1 MSISPDSFSVAT
13 LARGIKSRSI
23 SPVDIVESCLERINR
38 LDGKLHAFID
48 VYEREARLAG
58 EAADKAI
65 RSGHALGPL
74 HGIPIAIKDL
84 ADIEGRVTTGGSAIW
99 RERRANGTAT
109 LVQKLIS
116 AGMIIL
122 GKVHTAE
129 LAFSS
134 FGTNQHLG
142 TPWNPWDAD
151 VHRTPGGSSSGSA
164 VAVAARMVPC
174 AVGTDTG
181 GSVRVPAAWCG
192 ITGLKTT
199 IGRISCHG
207 VLANTPTLDTPGPMT
222 LSVEDAALLLEVMQ
236 GADGRDPRTLGL
248 EDSDPMPTL
257 RRGVRGLRLAR
268 PPAADLGDVDPEVLA
283 AYEEAITQFAA
294 RGAEIVD
301 LKLPCTI
308 RQYGEASGR
317 IMAAES
323 YALYARIVDNN
334 ALLLDEAVRPRVR
347 AGAGISAREYLEA
360 LAHRQDSQRE
370 FARAIEGIDALLA
383 PTTYTP
389 AIPIAQVDQG
399 STAAFLTR
407 WVNFLELSSLA
418 VPIGLSRAGL
428 PLSVQIICRGS
439 DEAMALRIGWDWQN
453 ATVHHELV
461 PPMAR

>member
-1 MSISPDSFSVAT
+1 MSISPDGFSVAA
-13 LARGIKSRSI
+13 LAAGLKSRSL
-23 SPVDIVESCLERINR
+23 SPVDVVESCLERIGR
-38 LDGKLHAFID
+38 LDGRLHAFVD
-48 VYEREARLAG
+48 VYHKEARLAG

-74 HGIPIAIKDL
+74 HGVPIAIKDL
-84 ADIEGRVTTGGSAIW
+84 ADVEGRVTTGGSAIW
-99 RERRANGTAT
+99 RERRATATAT

-142 TPWNPWDAD
+142 TPWNPWDAGT
-151 VHRTPGGSSSGSA
+151 HRTPGGSSSGSG
-164 VAVAARMVPC
+164 VAVAARLVPC

-181 GSVRVPAAWCG
+181 GSVRVPASWCG

-222 LSVEDAALLLEVMQ
+222 LTVEDAAILLDVMQ
-236 GADGRDPRTLGL
+236 GADSRDPRTLAL
-248 EDSDPMPTL
+248 RDSDPMPTL

-268 PPAADLGDVDPEVLA
+268 LPTTDLSGVDAETLA
-283 AYEEAITQFAA
+283 AYDRAIEVFA
-294 RGAEIVD
+294 RLGAEIVD
-301 LKLPCTI
+301 VRLPCSV
-308 RQYGEASGR
+308 REYGDASGR

-323 YALYARIVDNN
+323 YALYAQIVDNN
-334 ALLLDEAVRPRVR
+334 ALLLDEDVRPRVR

-360 LAHRQDSQRE
+360 LALRQDLKRD
-370 FARAIEGIDALLA
+370 FAGAIEGIDAILA

-389 AIPIAQVDQG
+389 AMPIADVDQG
-399 STAAFLTR
+399 TTAAFLTR
-407 WVNFLELSSLA
+407 WVNFLELCALA
-418 VPIGLSRAGL
+418 VPTGLNQAGL
-428 PLSVQIICRGS
+428 PLSLQIVCRGG
-439 DEAMALRIGWDWQN
+439 DEAMALRIGWAWQN
-453 ATVHHELV
+453 VTDHHKIV